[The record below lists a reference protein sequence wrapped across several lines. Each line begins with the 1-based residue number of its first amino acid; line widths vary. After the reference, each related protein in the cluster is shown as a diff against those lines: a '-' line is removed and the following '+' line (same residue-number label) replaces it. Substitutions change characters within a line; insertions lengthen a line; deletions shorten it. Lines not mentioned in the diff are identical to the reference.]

1 MMRPVAVIWLIA
13 LVGVAAGVY
22 LVKYRASE
30 LRGELKEVRSDIRSE
45 RERLRVLR
53 AEWTYLTRPE
63 RLAREARERLDMR
76 PVTPGQIVE
85 PDALPPRVTARR
97 FEPARETVE
106 LAGDSGDKKQAV
118 ALPHIKPWSLTAQ
131 VARAPQPG
139 GGRP

>member
-13 LVGVAAGVY
+13 LAGVAAGVY

-30 LRGELKEVRSDIRSE
+30 LRGELTEVRSDIRSE

-63 RLAREARERLDMR
+63 RLARMAREHLDMR
-76 PVTPGQIVE
+76 PLAPGQVVSPAE
-85 PDALPPRVTARR
+85 LPPRVTVPD
-97 FEPARETVE
+97 FEPAEDTVE
-106 LAGDSGDKKQAV
+106 LVAGAESRTV
-118 ALPHIKPWSLTAQ
+118 PLPHAKPWSLSAQ
-131 VARAPQPG
+131 IARAPAPE